1 MEKFYVSLPKQK
13 PFWSDHTSLKIR
25 KLRKMLQ
32 TDPHKI
38 HWGFFV
44 KFIFVNCRKQKHF
57 LQSMNTFAKKNSAK
71 ANTAKISSRKY

>member
-38 HWGFFV
+38 YFCKLSQAKTF
-44 KFIFVNCRKQKHF
+44 
-57 LQSMNTFAKKNSAK
+57 FAKYEH
-71 ANTAKISSRKY
+71 IRKKKFGKS